1 MTYAVRERT
10 SRGSSSNAGGTAEL
24 RVTNPVAFVVVF
36 LLGIVVLATLA
47 VVLSSL
53 LPGWLIIVGLLL
65 MAGVLGY
72 LIAPPR
78 V

>member
-1 MTYAVRERT
+1 M
-10 SRGSSSNAGGTAEL
+10 
-24 RVTNPVAFVVVF
+24 TNPVAFVVVS

-47 VVLSSL
+47 GVLSPM

-65 MAGVLGY
+65 AAGVLGY

-78 V
+78 RE

>member
-1 MTYAVRERT
+1 M
-10 SRGSSSNAGGTAEL
+10 
-24 RVTNPVAFVVVF
+24 TNPVAFVFVF

-47 VVLSSL
+47 VVLSDL

-65 MAGVLGY
+65 ASGVGGY

-78 V
+78 KE